1 MVAIPGSEIL
11 TSSLHVIS
19 QSLLIPVIVGLL
31 ICLIYAIISF
41 GGLISEH
48 SNRIKFNSEKV
59 ENLMA
64 KISNPGT
71 QEEIIGEVN
80 KSELPT
86 SSKEVLIKIAST
98 PNIGPE
104 SREALARKLIENEE
118 LKATKSLE
126 KIDIITRL
134 GPTLGLMGT
143 LIPMG
148 PGLAALGSGDINTLA
163 NAIIVA
169 FDTTVVGLAAGGVAY
184 VVGKVRR
191 RWYEDKLS
199 TLDTLAESELEVL
212 KNAKTKT
219 ANVIRS

>member
-1 MVAIPGSEIL
+1 MVAIPGSEML
-11 TSSLHVIS
+11 SSALHVIA

-31 ICLIYAIISF
+31 ASLIYAIINF

-48 SNRIKFNSEKV
+48 SSRIRFNSENV
-59 ENLMA
+59 EELMMN
-64 KISNPGT
+64 ISNPGT
-71 QEEIIGEVN
+71 SEEIIKAVN
-80 KSELPT
+80 ESELPR

-118 LKATKSLE
+118 LKAAKSLE
-126 KIDIITRL
+126 KIDIVTRL

-148 PGLAALGSGDINTLA
+148 PGLAALGSGDVNTLA
-163 NAIIVA
+163 DAIIVA

-184 VVGKVRR
+184 VIGKVRR
-191 RWYEDKLS
+191 RWYEDKIS
-199 TLDTLAESELEVL
+199 TLYTITESVLEVL

-219 ANVIRS
+219 AAVFR